1 MYDSSTAEG
10 EEIFANQQQEEK
22 EYILTL
28 QDRKKQS

>member
-1 MYDSSTAEG
+1 MHDSSTAEG

-28 QDRKKQS
+28 RDRKK